1 MESLLLLSMPLSH
14 APDSTGNAIAD
25 LSDAGIIGSNDACGF
40 VGTDAGF
47 DFGNG
52 ITEID
57 VFPSVSLSG
66 QRVHTVERRT
76 RPRMHQRPVRVLT
89 YGTFDLFHIGHLRL
103 LERLRGL
110 GDHLTVAV
118 STDEFNALKGK
129 SSIVP
134 YADRAAI
141 VANCRFVDA
150 VIPEAS
156 WDQKAQDVARYSIDI
171 FGMGD
176 DWAGKFDALE
186 SRCKVVYLPRTN
198 GISSTSIKERLKLLD
213 ADSLTALKSAIE
225 VAQQVLSRLA

>member
-1 MESLLLLSMPLSH
+1 MFISH
-14 APDSTGNAIAD
+14 APDSTGNAISD
-25 LSDAGIIGSNDACGF
+25 LSDAGSVSSSDACGY
-40 VGTDAGF
+40 AGSDLDTF
-47 DFGNG
+47 ASPAPMEPVRA
-52 ITEID
+52 I
-57 VFPSVSLSG
+57 
-66 QRVHTVERRT
+66 ERRSHS
-76 RPRMHQRPVRVLT
+76 RSKPRPVRVLT

-118 STDEFNALKGK
+118 STDEFNAHKGK

-141 VANCRFVDA
+141 VASCRFVDA

-156 WDQKAQDVARYSIDI
+156 WDQKTTDVTRHHIDI

-176 DWAGKFDALE
+176 DWAGRFDELE
-186 SRCKVVYLPRTN
+186 SHCRVVYLPRTT
-198 GISSTSIKERLKLLD
+198 GISSTSIKERLKVLD
-213 ADSLTALKSAIE
+213 AEGLSSLRSAIE

>member
-1 MESLLLLSMPLSH
+1 MSISH

-40 VGTDAGF
+40 VGYDNRY
-47 DFGNG
+47 D

-57 VFPSVSLSG
+57 VFPTISLSG
-66 QRVHTVERRT
+66 VRGHTVERRT
-76 RPRMHQRPVRVLT
+76 RPRTRPQPVRVLT

-141 VANCRFVDA
+141 VASCRYVDA
-150 VIPEAS
+150 VIPEES
-156 WDQKAQDVARYSIDI
+156 WDQKSKDVARYGIDI

-176 DWAGKFDALE
+176 DWAGKFDTLE
-186 SRCKVVYLPRTN
+186 ASCKVVYLPRTT
-198 GISSTSIKERLKLLD
+198 GISSTSIKERLKVLD
-213 ADSLTALKSAIE
+213 ADSLSALTSAIE

>member
-1 MESLLLLSMPLSH
+1 MTISH
-14 APDSTGNAIAD
+14 APDSTGNAISD
-25 LSDAGIIGSNDACGF
+25 LSDAGVSCITGSNDACGY
-40 VGTDAGF
+40 VGHD
-47 DFGNG
+47 

-57 VFPSVSLSG
+57 VFPSISLSG
-66 QRVHTVERRT
+66 QRGHTVERRT
-76 RPRMHQRPVRVLT
+76 RPRFRTQQVRVIT

-150 VIPEAS
+150 VIPESS
-156 WDQKAQDVARYSIDI
+156 WDQKAQDVTRYGIDI

-176 DWAGKFDALE
+176 DWAGRFDSLE
-186 SRCKVVYLPRTN
+186 SRCKVVYLPRTT
-198 GISSTSIKERLKLLD
+198 GISSTSIKERLKTLD
-213 ADSLTALKSAIE
+213 SDSLSSLKSAIE